1 MLALYANWVI
11 VTLLAYNFQLKILMF
26 LKKRKR
32 NTLKSYIWNNIF
44 ASNDRGVYIE
54 GGHINGGWGGFNM
67 GF

>member
-1 MLALYANWVI
+1 
-11 VTLLAYNFQLKILMF
+11 MF